1 MNISP
6 AHTASQTGLELQ
18 HLLTQASTA
27 VERATSPN
35 QREIAAILEPIFAR
49 CALPQEDFNRLVQ
62 TRAARLDEKGES
74 ARDVANTFAK
84 GETLNTGAKA
94 VTGFLKSIPFGAAGA
109 TLQARPDL
117 LMPGG
122 HQISTVAQN
131 VLTAALYVTY
141 NSVGITP
148 FARSTQ
154 NTLFMAAQDR
164 DLDDAMKTHARS
176 KDPSALRKGLE
187 SAATVQSFTAK
198 AGIVSVER
206 YGVDKVAN
214 ALTSPENAKRIADH
228 VKSASSSFGS
238 MLAGAAMSL
247 LQQTF
252 DKSHQRIGPEF
263 MMGRHDW
270 EQQYDELK
278 AHDWKDTALSV
289 GSRALHIPL
298 DIAQDLSKQIQSM
311 FTPTGLLSDIA
322 ILGGGLAAT
331 ETFRSFMHN
340 HLAENTSLGGP
351 EAKLL
356 ADLSTLP
363 FEAMYF
369 GGWAL
374 TAAATQ
380 EAAAWA
386 DDMVNKLRTRG
397 ALEDG
402 DLRRGEAIIQDPA
415 NLAVTTDQPSI
426 HVVRQLDLE
435 ANSHA
440 QRQTAPEPRTSLG
453 GWSSGLINRG
463 HTAEPS
469 SAAAMPDALQ
479 QVTGSTGNASS
490 RDSGVNAH
498 SRAASDEA
506 DSDTDSFHTAE
517 PDSQAHST
525 NR

>member
-6 AHTASQTGLELQ
+6 AHNASRPSLELQ
-18 HLLTQASTA
+18 HLRTQASTA
-27 VERATSPN
+27 VERATSRN
-35 QREIAAILEPIFAR
+35 QREIAAALERIFAR

-74 ARDVANTFAK
+74 ARDVENTFAK
-84 GETLNTGAKA
+84 GEKLNTGAKA

-122 HQISTVAQN
+122 HPISPVAQN
-131 VLTAALYVTY
+131 VLTAALYVAY

-154 NTLFMAAQDR
+154 NTLFMSAQDK
-164 DLDDAMKTHARS
+164 DLDDAMKAHARS
-176 KDPSALRKGLE
+176 KDPTPLRKGLE

-198 AGIVSVER
+198 SGIVSAER
-206 YGVDKVAN
+206 YAVDKIAN
-214 ALTSPENAKRIADH
+214 AFTAPEQAKRIADH

-238 MLAGAAMSL
+238 LLAGAAMSL
-247 LQQTF
+247 LQQAF

-263 MMGRHDW
+263 MMGRTDW
-270 EQQYDELK
+270 ETEYDELK
-278 AHDWKDTALSV
+278 AHSWKDTAVSI

-311 FTPTGLLSDIA
+311 FTPTGLVSDIA

-331 ETFRSFMHN
+331 ETFRAFMHGY
-340 HLAENTSLGGP
+340 LTENTSLGGP

-356 ADLSTLP
+356 ADLSAMP
-363 FEAMYF
+363 FEALYF

-374 TAAATQ
+374 TAAATK

-386 DDMVNKLRTRG
+386 DDMINKLRTRG

-402 DLRRGEAIIQDPA
+402 DLRRGEAIIRDPA
-415 NLAVTTDQPSI
+415 NLAVTTDQPSL

-435 ANSHA
+435 ANA
-440 QRQTAPEPRTSLG
+440 NARQQTTSPRTSLG
-453 GWSSGLINRG
+453 GWNSGLLDRE
-463 HTAEPS
+463 HRVAESPTARAPGS
-469 SAAAMPDALQ
+469 SQP
-479 QVTGSTGNASS
+479 VTGSPEHSLSGRNSVRARASS
-490 RDSGVNAH
+490 DGTG
-498 SRAASDEA
+498 SDA
-506 DSDTDSFHTAE
+506 GSFHTASE
-517 PDSQAHST
+517 GSQDDRMA
-525 NR
+525 R